1 MLELSDILMTKASTI
16 EKKIYAKSSLV
27 GISHGLE
34 DMIVEFKLKSEI
46 FVAFQKFEFFLVEFE
61 RYKVLDNLCKKVYV
75 FARNIDFNSV
85 KDFKNTVFIEL
96 DEDDSMIQNG
106 ILL

>member
-1 MLELSDILMTKASTI
+1 MKKGGGQMLELSDILMTKVSSI

-46 FVAFQKFEFFLVEFE
+46 FVAFQNLNFLW
-61 RYKVLDNLCKKVYV
+61 LNS
-75 FARNIDFNSV
+75 ID
-85 KDFKNTVFIEL
+85 I
-96 DEDDSMIQNG
+96 
-106 ILL
+106 